1 MPTTDLVSEVERLN
15 WTLAAISKVNRVLVR
30 ARSERELFAG
40 ACEAVTFQ
48 DLFALAWIGI
58 PKQDEAKSI
67 EVHVSAGS
75 ARGYLD
81 GFQSSWA
88 DTPLGNGPSG
98 RAIRTGQIQCNNHML
113 STAEFLPWLERATR
127 WNLQSSFSLPIKLS
141 TGEVVA
147 CLQVYSHAPAA
158 FGERE
163 LDLLTQLGE
172 DLGFGVEALRT
183 REAYHQALMN
193 SDLQQRQLDLM
204 GKVLESS
211 AEGVIITDADNHI
224 VSVNPGFCKITG
236 FSAEEVVGRNPS
248 LLASGR
254 HDATFFAEMW
264 RQIRRS
270 GHWQGE
276 IWNRDRTGR
285 EFPALLSIHVVHD
298 FMGTA
303 THYVGMLFDVSESR
317 QAQAEAA
324 QEKKFSDAMLDST
337 PGILYF
343 FNQDGRYLRWNE
355 NLSRITGYP
364 HDDIAK
370 MHPLDFIPEEEHA
383 MIRERIAEVFTGGE
397 TTVEGHLLT
406 RDGRK
411 IPYYYTGRRLE
422 YDGQSCLVGMG
433 IDISRLK
440 DAEHALREY
449 TQRLQIASRRLLE
462 VQENE
467 RRALARELHDA
478 VGQELT
484 ALSLNLSII
493 RAALPRD
500 AQMDGVRM
508 RLDDSQTLLEHT
520 TAHLR
525 NMMVELRPPGLD
537 DLGLFAAIKDH
548 AQRVAQRSGFAL
560 TMNGGEPR
568 PRLNATAGIAIF
580 RIAQEALNNIVKHT
594 QATIVTITL
603 QNEGDRVTLSVID
616 NGPGFDP
623 LIQRPSLRGG
633 MGMTTMRERA
643 QAIGATLHIDSRPGQ
658 GCTVRVDM
666 PRTPV
671 LDLSAQ
677 DASSRPGAG
686 A

>member
-30 ARSERELFAG
+30 ARSEHELFAG
-40 ACEAVTFQ
+40 ACEAVTLQ

-58 PKQDEAKSI
+58 PRRDEAKSI
-67 EVHVSAGS
+67 DIRVSAGS
-75 ARGYLD
+75 ARGYLE
-81 GFQSSWA
+81 GFQSSWG
-88 DTPLGNGPSG
+88 DSPLGNGPSG
-98 RAIRTGQIQCNNHML
+98 RAIRTGQIQCTNHML
-113 STAEFLPWLERATR
+113 STPQFLPWLERATR

-147 CLQVYSHAPAA
+147 CLQVYSHSPEA

-193 SDLQQRQLDLM
+193 SDLQQRQLHLM

-211 AEGVIITDADNHI
+211 AEGVIITDADNRI
-224 VSVNPGFCKITG
+224 ISVNPGFCKITG

-254 HDATFFAEMW
+254 HDTTFFAEMW

-285 EFPALLSIHVVHD
+285 EFPALLSINVVHD
-298 FMGTA
+298 FLGSK
-303 THYVGMLFDVSESR
+303 THHVGMLFDVSESR

-343 FNQDGRYLRWNE
+343 FNQDGRYLRWND
-355 NLSRITGYP
+355 NLSRVTGYRN
-364 HDDIAK
+364 DEIAS
-370 MHPLDFIPEEEHA
+370 MHPLNFIPEEERA
-383 MIRERIAEVFTGGE
+383 TIQDRITEVFTVGE

-411 IPYYYTGRRLE
+411 IPYYFTGRRLE
-422 YDGQSCLVGMG
+422 YDGQDCLVGMG

-449 TQRLQIASRRLLE
+449 TQQLQIASRRLLE

-525 NMMVELRPPGLD
+525 TMMVELRPPGLD

-560 TMNGGEPR
+560 TMSGGEPR

-603 QNEGDRVTLSVID
+603 QNEGDRVTLSVTD

-643 QAIGATLHIDSRPGQ
+643 QAIGATLHVDSRPGQ
-658 GCTVRVDM
+658 GCSVRVDM
-666 PRTPV
+666 PRTRV
-671 LDLSAQ
+671 LDLSAKET
-677 DASSRPGAG
+677 SSRPGAG
-686 A
+686 T